1 MKLKKR
7 KICLQEE
14 DIQGSS
20 YDNPYVSPSPILVA
34 DPVGQVTA
42 HVTEFSAST
51 WETWVQLHI
60 PGPGVTGIQVLHHHM
75 RSQSISL
82 IKCSVLT
89 W

>member
-14 DIQGSS
+14 DIQGSG

-42 HVTEFSAST
+42 HVT
-51 WETWVQLHI
+51 
-60 PGPGVTGIQVLHHHM
+60 VLSIHLGDLGAAP
-75 RSQSISL
+75 RSWSCI
-82 IKCSVLT
+82 T
-89 W
+89 T